1 MWTSRAS
8 ARRAGVAAL
17 LLAVLLPGLSSCAV
31 FDGEGSSDS
40 GVAVAP
46 DTTAEV
52 RDLLTR
58 HARAVRGGDMSGFLA
73 DVDAT
78 RPKFAARQKRYFLN
92 LRELPLGRFGYRVPE
107 GGVTEVTGGGLR
119 AVVEMRMQLKGYDA
133 VPVLTPQLLT
143 FTRAGDGSLRLAND
157 RDREFAQRNDL
168 ELAPWDLTRIEVEQR
183 DGVLGIF
190 DEKSVDAAYQIMPA
204 VRDGISVID
213 RTVPVRWSQRVVVY
227 ALSNVRVLADLDNLP
242 GGDPDA
248 LDGVAFPVRA
258 GPRSTTLASTRF
270 MLHPRMIDRNDGTRD
285 RLIRHELTH
294 VALGVR
300 DDHVPT
306 WLSEGLAEHV
316 SVEPIPTYRRLIARA
331 ALTEARA
338 GVTRLPAD
346 RTFNGPGSGAHYGVA
361 WFACEYVAATYGEDA
376 LWRLFDAMRAGDGTR
391 EKGQDAVLEK
401 VLGIGSS
408 ELAAAAGQKIV
419 NTFG

>member
-1 MWTSRAS
+1 
-8 ARRAGVAAL
+8 
-17 LLAVLLPGLSSCAV
+17 
-31 FDGEGSSDS
+31 
-40 GVAVAP
+40 
-46 DTTAEV
+46 
-52 RDLLTR
+52 
-58 HARAVRGGDMSGFLA
+58 
-73 DVDAT
+73 
-78 RPKFAARQKRYFLN
+78 
-92 LRELPLGRFGYRVPE
+92 
-107 GGVTEVTGGGLR
+107 
-119 AVVEMRMQLKGYDA
+119 
-133 VPVLTPQLLT
+133 
-143 FTRAGDGSLRLAND
+143 
-157 RDREFAQRNDL
+157 
-168 ELAPWDLTRIEVEQR
+168 
-183 DGVLGIF
+183 
-190 DEKSVDAAYQIMPA
+190 
-204 VRDGISVID
+204 
-213 RTVPVRWSQRVVVY
+213 
-227 ALSNVRVLADLDNLP
+227 VLADLDNLP

-331 ALTEARA
+331 ALTEGRA

-361 WFACEYVAATYGEDA
+361 WFACEYVAATYGEDT